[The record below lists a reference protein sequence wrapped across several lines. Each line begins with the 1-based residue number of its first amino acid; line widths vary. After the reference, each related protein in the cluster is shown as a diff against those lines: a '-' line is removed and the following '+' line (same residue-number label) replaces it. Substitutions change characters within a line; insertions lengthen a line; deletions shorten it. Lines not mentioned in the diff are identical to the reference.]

1 MYNSQYINQYRQH
14 SQHNVL
20 SMSKNISDNKCIV
33 NKENVSKIYDTN
45 MLCTYQIDLS
55 KSYCS
60 DENNSEE
67 EEEDDTIWKN
77 MLYNVQ
83 LSQVFLVEDG
93 TSVTSSYIL
102 SRIEKL
108 YDLVKDVQFIV
119 NLISENKHGIV
130 FSDNTQE
137 EKDFLL
143 FQTLFS
149 YDYFHLFHKCM
160 IYYYSSLSSEVQ
172 LKSSIM
178 ELTKELQGNK
188 KTNDKL

>member
-1 MYNSQYINQYRQH
+1 MYNSQYINQYRH
-14 SQHNVL
+14 SQHNVV
-20 SMSKNISDNKCIV
+20 SMSKNISDENIFMV

-67 EEEDDTIWKN
+67 EEEDDTKWKN

-93 TSVTSSYIL
+93 DSVSSSYIL

-119 NLISENKHGIV
+119 NLISKNKHGIV

-160 IYYYSSLSSEVQ
+160 IYYFSSLSSEVQ

-178 ELTKELQGNK
+178 ELNEVLQGNN
-188 KTNDKL
+188 KTNDK

>member
-1 MYNSQYINQYRQH
+1 MYNSQYIYQYRH
-14 SQHNVL
+14 SQHNVV
-20 SMSKNISDNKCIV
+20 SMSKNISDNNKCMV

-67 EEEDDTIWKN
+67 EEEDDTKWKN

-93 TSVTSSYIL
+93 ASVTSSYIL

-119 NLISENKHGIV
+119 NLISKNKHGIV

-160 IYYYSSLSSEVQ
+160 IYYFSSLSSEVQ
-172 LKSSIM
+172 LKSSIK
-178 ELTKELQGNK
+178 ELNELLQGNN
-188 KTNDKL
+188 KTNDK